1 MNNFESILKKYVCRE
16 LEEFSVEVQQNVV
29 FVYFREEMAE
39 FHRNGFIK
47 VSELGTSNYMEFDDV
62 EEALE
67 FLVS

>member
-1 MNNFESILKKYVCRE
+1 MNNFESILKKYVNGE
-16 LEEFSVEVQQNVV
+16 LEEFSVKLQQNVV

-62 EEALE
+62 EGALE